1 MLSSIFLRNIHF
13 FNLIYLNIISPF
25 RQTKCNY
32 SAMFGVKFSDSFKD
46 NIVMSDKQV
55 FSWPPHP
62 PPFPVTCEMTALYRK
77 KLVGG
82 GEFVQTTQYNAQE
95 LF

>member
-46 NIVMSDKQV
+46 NIVMSDT
-55 FSWPPHP
+55 